1 MMIKRLFDWIVS
13 MVLLII
19 LFVPMLI
26 IALAVK
32 IDSRGPALFV
42 QTRAGYKG
50 KPFKIYKFRTMID
63 GAEKVGT
70 KVFTAADD
78 PRVTKVGRVLRNTS
92 LDEIPQLLNI
102 IKGDMSLVGPRPT
115 LPYQVDNYSAYQRR
129 RLDML
134 PGITGWAQVNG
145 RKSLTWPEKI
155 EMDIW
160 YIESWSFWLDI
171 KILFMTLLRTITAKD
186 IDNAGTADA
195 ISVQKEDVS

>member
-1 MMIKRLFDWIVS
+1 MMIKRLFDWVVS
-13 MVLLII
+13 MMLLII
-19 LFVPMLI
+19 LFIPMLI

-32 IDSRGPALFV
+32 IDSRGPAFFI

-70 KVFTAADD
+70 KVFTTADD
-78 PRVTKVGRVLRNTS
+78 PRVTKVGRFLRNTS
-92 LDEIPQLLNI
+92 LDEIPQLLNV

-160 YIESWSFWLDI
+160 YIDNWSFWLDI

>member
-1 MMIKRLFDWIVS
+1 MIKRLFDWVVS
-13 MVLLII
+13 MMLLII
-19 LFVPMLI
+19 LFIPMLI

-32 IDSRGPALFV
+32 IDSRGPAFFI

-70 KVFTAADD
+70 KVFTTADD
-78 PRVTKVGRVLRNTS
+78 PRVTKVGRFLRNTS
-92 LDEIPQLLNI
+92 LDEIPQLLNV

-160 YIESWSFWLDI
+160 YIDNWSFWLDI

>member
-1 MMIKRLFDWIVS
+1 MIIKRLFDWVVS
-13 MVLLII
+13 LVLLLI
-19 LFVPMLI
+19 LFIPMLL
-26 IALAVK
+26 IALVVK
-32 IDSRGPALFV
+32 YDSRGPAFFI

-63 GAEKVGT
+63 GAAKVGT
-70 KVFTAADD
+70 KVFTSADD
-78 PRVTKVGRVLRNTS
+78 PRVTKVGRFLRNTS
-92 LDEIPQLLNI
+92 LDEIPQLINI

-115 LPYQVDNYSAYQRR
+115 LIYQVDNYSAYQRR

-134 PGITGWAQVNG
+134 PGMTGWAQVNG

-155 EMDIW
+155 ELDIW
-160 YIESWSFWLDI
+160 YIENWSLGLDL
-171 KILFMTLLRTITAKD
+171 KIMFMTLLRTISAKD

>member
-1 MMIKRLFDWIVS
+1 VMIKRLFDWVVS
-13 MVLLII
+13 MMLLII
-19 LFVPMLI
+19 LFIPMLI

-32 IDSRGPALFV
+32 IDSRGPAFFI

-70 KVFTAADD
+70 KVFTTADD
-78 PRVTKVGRVLRNTS
+78 PRVTKVGRFLRNTS
-92 LDEIPQLLNI
+92 LDEIPQLLNV

-160 YIESWSFWLDI
+160 YIDNWSFWLDI

>member
-1 MMIKRLFDWIVS
+1 MIFKRFFDWVVS
-13 MVLLII
+13 LVLLLI
-19 LFVPMLI
+19 LLLPMLI

-32 IDSRGPALFV
+32 IDSRGPAFFI

-50 KPFKIYKFRTMID
+50 KPFKIYKFRTMIN
-63 GAEKVGT
+63 GAEKVGSR
-70 KVFTAADD
+70 VFTSADD
-78 PRVTKVGRVLRNTS
+78 PRVTKVGRFLRNTS
-92 LDEIPQLLNI
+92 IDEIPQLFNI

-115 LPYQVDNYSAYQRR
+115 LLYQVDNYSAYQRR

-155 EMDIW
+155 ELDIW
-160 YIESWSFWLDI
+160 YIENWSFWLDL
-171 KILFMTLLRTITAKD
+171 KILFLTLLRTVTAKD
-186 IDNAGTADA
+186 IDNAGRADV